1 MTDNKITLAY
11 GSGGKL
17 THDLINNIFLK
28 HFSNDVLLQGNDAA
42 EFELPV
48 GRIAFTTDSFV
59 VSPIFFKGGD
69 IGKLAV
75 CGTVND
81 LAASGAKPLYL
92 SCGFILE
99 EGLPIEELERI
110 AASMGET
117 ATKCGVKIVTG
128 DTKVVQK
135 GAADKIFINTAGIG
149 IITEGIQISG
159 SKAVPGDK
167 VIITGNIG
175 EHGCS
180 ILVEREKLNLVSK
193 IESDCA
199 PLNKVV
205 EDVLEVTKEV
215 HVLRDPTRGGLATT
229 LNEIAAQS
237 NVGIK
242 LFEDKI
248 PISDEVRG
256 ICELLG
262 LDPLYM
268 ANEGK
273 MIIICP
279 EIAVAAIMKALK
291 SNQLSKNSAV
301 IGEVFEAPAK
311 RVMIKTV
318 TGGSRIVDMLVGDQ
332 LPRIC

>member
-1 MTDNKITLAY
+1 MPNKITLAY

-17 THDLINNIFLK
+17 THDLIKDIFIK
-28 HFSNDVLLQGNDAA
+28 HFSNDLLLQGNDAA
-42 EFELPV
+42 EFELSA
-48 GRIAFTTDSFV
+48 GRVAFTTDSFV
-59 VSPIFFKGGD
+59 VSPIFFRGGD

-99 EGLPIEELERI
+99 EGLEIGELERV

-117 ATKCGVKIVTG
+117 AAECGVRIVTG

-135 GAADKIFINTAGIG
+135 GAADKIFINTSGIG
-149 IITEGIQISG
+149 IIPEGVSVSG
-159 SKAVPGDK
+159 SSAKPGDK

-175 EHGCS
+175 EHGCT
-180 ILVEREKLNLVSK
+180 ILLEREKLDFNAQVK
-193 IESDCA
+193 SDCA
-199 PLNKVV
+199 PLSKVI
-205 EDVLEVTKEV
+205 EDVLKVSKDI
-215 HVLRDPTRGGLATT
+215 HVLRDPTRGGLAST

-237 NVGIK
+237 NVGIR
-242 LFEDKI
+242 LYENSI

-279 EIAVAAIMKALK
+279 ENSVQAIIKVLK
-291 SNQLSKNSAV
+291 SNPKSENAAV
-301 IGEVFEAPAK
+301 IGEVLETPSK
-311 RVMIKTV
+311 RVTIKTI